1 LRIGIVSTYPP
12 IECGIATYTE
22 YLVNAL
28 RTSGSEVYIVSQF
41 GGEGKRVYPAFHADD
56 PDLADKIFR
65 VMIKFTPDVVH
76 IQHEYGLFGKAKGV
90 NILSLIYRLKLY
102 KIPVVITFHTVYEE
116 FPREN
121 KIILEALIR
130 GADAVIVHEDYQKE
144 AILNKIGSFDNIW
157 VIPHGSREIK
167 PIPDAKRK
175 IGLNENEKIILLCGY
190 FRPSKGMDRIV
201 RIFPRIAERMEN
213 VVLVVAGK
221 MRQQEHS
228 EYRDEFFSLVNNSPV
243 FNRIKVLR
251 GQFPQK
257 TFDTILSA
265 ADVIPMPYLKGS
277 QSGVLAHCLA
287 FNRPVVV
294 SPEVRAFREM
304 ITRSKCGFIANNDDE
319 FVEHI
324 VRILSDE
331 NLSNELSKNARD
343 YVKKTLSWKI
353 VARKTRDVYH
363 SVVSVPYGRARYINL

>member
-1 LRIGIVSTYPP
+1 MRIGIVSTYPP